1 MLDKAADT
9 ALVKQLLLVYFSSE
23 DVVKAAILVLACSLV
38 VSTRMKQKRVS
49 MSIGSS
55 LSLILLG
62 HAASTYFMLLLA

>member
-38 VSTRMKQKRVS
+38 VSIYV
-49 MSIGSS
+49 IV
-55 LSLILLG
+55 SLINR
-62 HAASTYFMLLLA
+62 